1 MASSRAVQS
10 YVFWAGFTITVWVIF
25 VGGAL
30 AFAVLDPAQDLNHV
44 AITITAVYFVGA
56 WVGASAVML
65 IARPDEWRRVSL
77 RVRYARLMWTLAL
90 TAHLA
95 HVLFAFWLAHGW
107 SHDEA
112 VRHVEEVCGFAEGIL
127 VNYLFAAV
135 WLADA
140 VWWWANPT
148 GYANRPRW
156 VGWAVHGFLAFVM
169 FNAAVVFASPD
180 MRMSNAMLF
189 AILAGLL
196 LWRAGGRQPAAH
208 G

>member
-1 MASSRAVQS
+1 GHDLGSPWHRAAPVDTLVRRPGESRRGWEWFMASSRAVQS

-112 VRHVEEVCGFAEGIL
+112 VRHVEEVCGFAE
-127 VNYLFAAV
+127 
-135 WLADA
+135 
-140 VWWWANPT
+140 
-148 GYANRPRW
+148 
-156 VGWAVHGFLAFVM
+156 
-169 FNAAVVFASPD
+169 
-180 MRMSNAMLF
+180 
-189 AILAGLL
+189 
-196 LWRAGGRQPAAH
+196 
-208 G
+208 